1 MRNAIGFLEEL
12 ERNNNREWFQA
23 HKSDYLAAQ
32 KEFDALAA
40 QLIAGI
46 ACFDKRI
53 EGLGTKDCTYRIYR
67 DTRFSNDKSPYKTH
81 IGAFICP
88 GGKKSGYA
96 GYYFQIGPEE
106 DGYPAGCML
115 AAGHYMME
123 KQALR
128 TLREDICNGEGDF
141 ERVLRQARPFRLDEA
156 DKLKRVPAGFPAD
169 DPATEYLKYRTY
181 CLNYFPGKAFMQDDR
196 VVENTLELF
205 RRTYPFL
212 EYVNRAI
219 AFAREDL

>member
-156 DKLKRVPAGFPAD
+156 EDYTRRAVEASAMTDDIDMVFYAVTTAGAI
-169 DPATEYLKYRTY
+169 LQR
-181 CLNYFPGKAFMQDDR
+181 NGKAEEAATMLR
-196 VVENTLELF
+196 
-205 RRTYPFL
+205 P
-212 EYVNRAI
+212 AI
-219 AFAREDL
+219 RKARSQQKEEHHD